1 MTPGLPVLIIDD
13 EEALRD
19 SMSQVLAKEGYVVR
33 QAACGRDGLAVFG
46 DGTFG
51 AVFLDL
57 RLPDG
62 DGLNVLRQM
71 KEAGPETPVII
82 ITAYGSIESAV
93 EAIKRGAFDYL
104 TKPFTPEEL
113 RVVTQKAVATRSII
127 LENILLRR
135 ELGIVRDLDRII
147 GISKAVRRVLEL
159 IAQAA
164 PSDSAVLITGEI
176 GTGKELVAR
185 KIHELSRRQAAPFV
199 ALDCSALAE
208 PLLEAELLGQA
219 RGARPGSPEA
229 RHGRLELAQGGT
241 MFLDEVSHLSPRLQ
255 SELVGVIERRE
266 VRRLGGARPVA
277 VDVRLIA
284 AASVNLVQAM
294 SLGLFREDLY
304 YRLGVI
310 PIHLPPLR
318 ERKEDIPLLVD
329 HFIKKYSR
337 RVGKDIAAA
346 SRRAMLVLTE
356 YNWPGNIRELDNTI
370 ERAVVLARGPEIE
383 VEDLMSH
390 GISMG
395 IPALAWAGGQFKALE
410 AVEKEYIAAVLR
422 DQNGNKGR
430 AAAILGIDRKTLW
443 AKIKKFGLEG
453 RRTP

>member
-19 SMSQVLAKEGYVVR
+19 SMSQVLGKEGYAVR
-33 QAACGRDGLAVFG
+33 EAAGGRDGLMAFG
-46 DGTFG
+46 GETLG

-57 RLPDG
+57 RLPDV
-62 DGLNVLRQM
+62 DGMNVLSQM
-71 KEAGPETPVII
+71 KEASPETPVII
-82 ITAYGSIESAV
+82 ITGYGSIESAV
-93 EAIKRGAFDYL
+93 EATKRGAFDYL

-113 RVVTQKAVATRSII
+113 RVVTHKAMAARTMI

-135 ELGIVRDLDRII
+135 ELRVARDFDRII
-147 GISKAVRRVLEL
+147 GISKAIRRVLEVV
-159 IAQAA
+159 AQAA
-164 PSDSAVLITGEI
+164 PSDSAVLITGES

-185 KIHELSRRQAAPFV
+185 EIHARSRRQSAPFV

-208 PLLEAELLGQA
+208 LVIEAELLGQA
-219 RGARPGSPEA
+219 KGARPGSPEA

-241 MFLDEVSHLSPRLQ
+241 MFLDEISHLSLRLQ
-255 SELVGVIERRE
+255 SELVRVIETRE
-266 VRRLGGARPVA
+266 VRRLGAMRPQA
-277 VDVRLIA
+277 VDVRLVA

-294 SLGLFREDLY
+294 SQGTFREDLY
-304 YRLGVI
+304 YRLGVVL
-310 PIHLPPLR
+310 IHLPPLR
-318 ERKEDIPLLVD
+318 ERKDDIPLLVD

-337 RVGKDIAAA
+337 KAGKEITGT
-346 SRRAMLVLTE
+346 STRAMLVLTE

-370 ERAVVLARGPEIE
+370 ERAVVLARGREIE

-395 IPALAWAGGQFKALE
+395 IPALVWAGGQFKALE

-430 AAAILGIDRKTLW
+430 TAAILGIDRKTLW
-443 AKIKKFGLEG
+443 AKIKKFGLDG
-453 RRTP
+453 RRTA